1 MTNMTESEKECKI
14 PWWFRRKAV
23 KLAAYSAVILM
34 AFVVVSA
41 VFVDGAADSLQKIAP
56 IILAY
61 LAASKGLL
69 AWYMHSK
76 KDKDA

>member
-1 MTNMTESEKECKI
+1 MSEKTESEKECEI

-23 KLAAYSAVILM
+23 KLAAYSAIVLM
-34 AFVVVSA
+34 TFVVLSA
-41 VFVDGAADSLQKIAP
+41 VFIDGAADSLQKISP
-56 IILAY
+56 IIIAY